1 MGSAKVVELPGGPG
15 TVGVTLVDS
24 NDRAPSEEIV
34 EAVTAHIEEERPIGA
49 AVTVTA
55 AGEREVTVA
64 AQVSLTGG
72 AGAGAVQDAFRAAL
86 AGYLHT
92 LIEGKY
98 GAVYYKPADDQP
110 YTLLYNRVLALL
122 LNVGGGGLRLP
133 HRQRRHRRRDHT
145 GRGDPRAGGG
155 ERDMSNLVFRLP
167 RYYQDSPQVS
177 ELERVLGEQA
187 EALRVSESDTLAQLW
202 IDTATWG
209 LDLWEQWAG
218 LPVDRTRPYSY
229 RRSRIKAKLRGQGA
243 TTAEM
248 LRSVVAS
255 FGFEPSQISVIE
267 HPAEYQFEIVL
278 SDLASVPSDVGGIE
292 AAVNEIKPAHL
303 DYWFTYELAQL
314 LAALRVGGGL
324 WSIQT
329 VTLPPME
336 EE

>member
-1 MGSAKVVELPGGPG
+1 
-15 TVGVTLVDS
+15 
-24 NDRAPSEEIV
+24 
-34 EAVTAHIEEERPIGA
+34 
-49 AVTVTA
+49 
-55 AGEREVTVA
+55 
-64 AQVSLTGG
+64 
-72 AGAGAVQDAFRAAL
+72 
-86 AGYLHT
+86 
-92 LIEGKY
+92 
-98 GAVYYKPADDQP
+98 
-110 YTLLYNRVLALL
+110 
-122 LNVGGGGLRLP
+122 
-133 HRQRRHRRRDHT
+133 
-145 GRGDPRAGGG
+145 
-155 ERDMSNLVFRLP
+155 MSNLVFRLP

-229 RRSRIKAKLRGQGA
+229 RRGRIK
-243 TTAEM
+243 EM

-314 LAALRVGGGL
+314 LAALRVSGGL
-324 WSIQT
+324 WSIQA